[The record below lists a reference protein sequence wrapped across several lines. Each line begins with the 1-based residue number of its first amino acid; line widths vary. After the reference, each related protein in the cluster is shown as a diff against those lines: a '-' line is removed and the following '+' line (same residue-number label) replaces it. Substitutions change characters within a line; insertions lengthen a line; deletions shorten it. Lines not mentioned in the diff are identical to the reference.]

1 MKSLRLLALL
11 VLATTLSSGCAPDP
25 PPFIAVAD
33 MRQLMASIVEPAA
46 EVYWDA
52 VGSVEDS
59 TGITAMYPRTPEAW
73 DTVRNSAYVVTESGN
88 LMMIA
93 PRARDQKEWMTLTR
107 AMIETGKRAI
117 KAAEAHDTAAVFGVG
132 AELYDTCTNCHQRYS
147 IGQPRPVT
155 K

>member
-1 MKSLRLLALL
+1 MKRPRPVVLVAFATALA
-11 VLATTLSSGCAPDP
+11 SGCAPDP
-25 PPFIAVAD
+25 PPFIVVAD
-33 MRQLMASIVEPAA
+33 MRQLMASVVEPAA

-59 TGITAMYPRTPEAW
+59 TGITALYPRSPEEW
-73 DTVRNSAYVVTESGN
+73 DVVRNSAYVVAESGN
-88 LMMIA
+88 LMMMS
-93 PRARDQKEWMTLTR
+93 PRARDQAEWMTLTR

-147 IGQPRPVT
+147 IGQPRPVA